1 MSAFGGKADIS
12 RTFPQVR
19 GIELA
24 HELGQTHRFIA
35 VRASAPTR
43 TEKSGTIFNN
53 RWRSAERRC
62 AVQRLRRAGACPIW
76 KNMSEY
82 KVTLKWE
89 RGGAEFSY
97 QKYPR
102 DHTWSFDGGHTM
114 TATAAPAYLGNPAHV
129 DPEEAFVASLSS
141 CHMLTFLAIACKQ
154 KFVLDSYEDEAVGHL
169 EKNADGRL
177 AITRVE
183 LRPKITWGGDRK
195 PSAEE
200 LDKMHHA
207 AHENCFI
214 ANSVKTEVRVT
225 KI

>member
-1 MSAFGGKADIS
+1 M
-12 RTFPQVR
+12 
-19 GIELA
+19 LA
-24 HELGQTHRFIA
+24 
-35 VRASAPTR
+35 RALY
-43 TEKSGTIFNN
+43 KD
-53 RWRSAERRC
+53 
-62 AVQRLRRAGACPIW
+62 
-76 KNMSEY
+76 MSEH

-154 KFVLDSYEDEAVGHL
+154 RLVIDSYEDEAVGHL
-169 EKNADGRL
+169 EKNADGKL

-183 LRPKITWGGDRK
+183 LGPEITWGGDRK

-200 LDKMHHA
+200 LDKMHDA
-207 AHENCFI
+207 AHENCFV
-214 ANSVKTEVRVT
+214 ANSVRTVVTVT
-225 KI
+225 KL

>member
-1 MSAFGGKADIS
+1 MKSMSK
-12 RTFPQVR
+12 
-19 GIELA
+19 
-24 HELGQTHRFIA
+24 H
-35 VRASAPTR
+35 
-43 TEKSGTIFNN
+43 
-53 RWRSAERRC
+53 
-62 AVQRLRRAGACPIW
+62 
-76 KNMSEY
+76 

-114 TATAAPAYLGNPAHV
+114 TATAAPAYLGNPVNV
-129 DPEEAFVASLSS
+129 DPEEAFVASLAS
-141 CHMLTFLAIACKQ
+141 CKQ
-154 KFVLDSYEDEAVGHL
+154 KFVLDSYEDEAVGHM
-169 EKNADGRL
+169 EKNADGKL

-183 LRPKITWGGDRK
+183 LRPKITWSGNRR

-214 ANSVKTEVRVT
+214 ANSVKTNVT
-225 KI
+225 VAER